1 LNWTEKL
8 SISIAYWLIS
18 GVGTGEGLA
27 VGESLTEGMRESMMD
42 GVGVFLI
49 EIIFESVGTKFG
61 REGLTKW

>member
-1 LNWTEKL
+1 MNRTEKL

-27 VGESLTEGMRESMMD
+27 VGESLTEGMGESMMD
-42 GVGVFLI
+42 GVGVFLT
-49 EIIFESVGTKFG
+49 EITSESVGTEFG